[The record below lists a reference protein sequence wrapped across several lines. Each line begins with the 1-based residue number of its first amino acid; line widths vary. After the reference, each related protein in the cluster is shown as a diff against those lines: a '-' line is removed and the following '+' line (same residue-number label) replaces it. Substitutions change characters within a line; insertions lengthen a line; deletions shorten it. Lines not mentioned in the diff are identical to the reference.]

1 MTVLY
6 ITVSQA
12 PQVGPATAGD
22 AAPPFTQ
29 HSTAFMGESL
39 WLPLLRGTTLITD
52 SWVDVLCSLCR
63 PDVDS
68 SQLAKEQ
75 VEHRAN

>member
-39 WLPLLRGTTLITD
+39 WLPLLRGTTLICQNKCWETQG
-52 SWVDVLCSLCR
+52 WSL
-63 PDVDS
+63 
-68 SQLAKEQ
+68 
-75 VEHRAN
+75 